1 MVPDM
6 LDLSAKVLPA
16 EPLLGWI
23 NRHKLRLEAQGSAWE
38 QWCRDKGVSS
48 TRVKRNVLPGTLI
61 SYELADYVLT
71 HARMRPED
79 IY

>member
-16 EPLLGWI
+16 EPLLDWI
-23 NRHKLRLEAQGSAWE
+23 DRHKLRLAANGSAWE
-38 QWCRDKGVSS
+38 EWCRDKGISS
-48 TRVKRNVLPGTLI
+48 TKVKRNALPGSLI
-61 SYELADYVLT
+61 SYTLADEVLT